1 MTNSSETRAQA
12 FDIRLVIAF
21 LLGAYGIVLTVMGI
35 GFTTDEDIAKAAGIN
50 INLWAGIGMLAFS
63 AAFVLWAKLRPI
75 NVPQEEA
82 ERLQQQK
89 KDH

>member
-21 LLGAYGIVLTVMGI
+21 LLGTYGIVLTVMGI

-50 INLWAGIGMLAFS
+50 INLWAGIGMLVFS

-75 NVPQEEA
+75 NVPQEEV